1 MTFLPFFGCK
11 EVLNV
16 RHAGILDETAALVPH
31 LLRFSPD
38 HRAAARELQ
47 NKVAAFSR
55 EMTEAFDGVWPAPT
69 EDPETAAVEPPDS
82 WATRMAER
90 EKDRERAIKAI
101 AKPEL
106 RAAELWRTRLLDAT
120 VAHGCPENG

>member
-1 MTFLPFFGCK
+1 
-11 EVLNV
+11 
-16 RHAGILDETAALVPH
+16 
-31 LLRFSPD
+31 
-38 HRAAARELQ
+38 
-47 NKVAAFSR
+47 
-55 EMTEAFDGVWPAPT
+55 MTEAFDEMWPAPT

-120 VAHGCPENG
+120 VAHRCPEKS

>member
-1 MTFLPFFGCK
+1 MTFLPFFDCK

-16 RHAGILDETAALVPH
+16 RHAGTLDETAALVPH

-38 HRAAARELQ
+38 HRTAARELQ
-47 NKVAAFSR
+47 NEVAAFSR
-55 EMTEAFDGVWPAPT
+55 EMTEAFDEVWPAPT